1 VKLHG
6 LCAALLLAACSPS
19 PPAVVPVAI
28 DDPPPLPMPEAP
40 APAATAGAAE
50 AAAAARKK
58 VHEML
63 ARVAQA
69 RGLPIRRE
77 VASRVLDRKE
87 VLDRIRAHVERE
99 VPREAVENEGEMLAG
114 LDLVP
119 PDYDFVEGTYRLI
132 QGRIAGFYEPEDGT
146 MYLLD
151 DLDDD
156 EATETLAHELVH
168 ALQDQ
173 SFPLAPLLAYNPCD
187 GDRISAAHALV
198 EGDATSAM
206 LDVSLGSAFDVSD
219 TALRRLM
226 AISNALSAEG
236 AATPHAL
243 TESLSAPYVDGFAF
257 VQERRKKG
265 GWAAVDAAFRALPV
279 STEQILHPEKYDA
292 GELPIPVAVPPIG
305 ALGAGFRAALDDVMG
320 EQGLRIMLGEWA
332 GERAAVEGAAGWGG
346 DRCVVARRDVA
357 GAPDLR
363 AVAVGWRAV
372 FDTPKDA
379 AEVADILKAHF
390 GVACR
395 ERPAMGPITWRRRGR
410 DVVIA
415 AGPYERQGKSPR
427 SAGNCA
433 LASRWAE
440 EMLRAGSP

>member
-1 VKLHG
+1 VKLRTLG
-6 LCAALLLAACSPS
+6 AALLLAACSPS
-19 PPAVVPVAI
+19 PLSTPVVIEDPA
-28 DDPPPLPMPEAP
+28 PLPMPAAP
-40 APAATAGAAE
+40 ALVAAADDAATV
-50 AAAAARKK
+50 ARKK
-58 VHEML
+58 VHAML
-63 ARVAQA
+63 ERVAKA
-69 RGLPIRRE
+69 RGLPVRHE
-77 VASRVLDRKE
+77 VESRVLDRKE
-87 VLDRIRAHVERE
+87 VLARIRAHVERE
-99 VPREAVENEGEMLAG
+99 VPREAVENEGEMMAA

-132 QGRIAGFYEPEDGT
+132 QGRIAGFYEPDDAT

-173 SFPLAPLLAYNPCD
+173 SFPLAPLLAYKPGD
-187 GDRISAAHALV
+187 GDRIGAVHALV

-206 LDVSLGSAFDVSD
+206 LEVSLGSAFDVSD
-219 TALRRLM
+219 TALRRTL

-236 AATPHAL
+236 ASTPHAI
-243 TESLSAPYVDGFAF
+243 TESLSAPYADGFAF
-257 VQERRKKG
+257 VQDRRKKG
-265 GWAAVDAAFRALPV
+265 GWAAVDAAFRALPT
-279 STEQILHPEKYDA
+279 STAQILHPEKYDA
-292 GELPIPVAVPPIG
+292 RALPIPVAVPPIR
-305 ALGAGFRAALDDVMG
+305 ALGPGFRAALDDVMG

-332 GERAAVEGAAGWGG
+332 GERAAAEGAAGWGG
-346 DRCVVARRDVA
+346 DRCVVARRDDA
-357 GAPDLR
+357 ATPDR
-363 AVAVGWRAV
+363 HAVAVGWRAV

-379 AEVADILKAHF
+379 AEVAVILKAHF

-395 ERPAMGPITWRRRGR
+395 ERPATGPITWRRRGR

-427 SAGNCA
+427 STGTCA

-440 EMLRAGSP
+440 EMLRAPSP